1 MSIYDFE
8 KYYEISPLQYFQ
20 IHVPIDM
27 NNQPII
33 NLGAPAG
40 YKDAVSKS
48 SLPSIIPSIVKLS
61 YIFGT
66 VTRTKFKLGGR
77 EFCANAFIFSGVP
90 INFDSVNIRSIYLY
104 NEGKYVNRNDILHLN
119 YEDLGGGGCKK

>member
-8 KYYEISPLQYFQ
+8 KYYEISPLQYFK
-20 IHVPIDM
+20 IHMPIDM

-33 NLGAPAG
+33 ILGAPAG
-40 YKDAVSKS
+40 SEDAVSKS
-48 SLPSIIPSIVKLS
+48 SLPSIVPSIVKLS

-77 EFCANAFIFSGVP
+77 EFYVNAFIFSGVP

-104 NEGKYVNRNDILHLN
+104 NEGKYVNRNDTFHLN
-119 YEDLGGGGCKK
+119 YEDLDHTK